1 MVQKTKRQ
9 RNCKK
14 KNRRE
19 ARKIK
24 ENRDFTIFSQ
34 KISTHLLTVLTI
46 SVITAIE
53 QKKRN
58 RKTPEPELYSEKSG
72 GKDDVDQK

>member
-1 MVQKTKRQ
+1 MCIPIYRKAK
-9 RNCKK
+9 
-14 KNRRE
+14 
-19 ARKIK
+19 KIK
-24 ENRDFTIFSQ
+24 

-58 RKTPEPELYSEKSG
+58 RKTPEPESYSEKSG